1 MPTCPHR
8 EAEAVSGLCPQCLFE
23 LALKSS
29 DDYSHF
35 TPGTIL
41 NDRFQ
46 ITALIGRGGMGEVYR
61 ADDLKLGQPVALKFV
76 PLAIAQNG
84 ELLQRLYNEVRVGR
98 QVAHPNVC
106 RLFDLA
112 DYEGHP
118 FIVMEFVDGEN
129 LESLIQ
135 RLGRLPHREAM
146 DIAREICAGLAA
158 SHDREVIHGDL
169 KPANVMIDGRGHA
182 RISDFGLSALAADMT
197 RRTLVAG
204 TPAYMAPEQ
213 RKGILSLRSDVY
225 ALGIV
230 LSELLK
236 GHRNIPSELREKIE
250 RCLAIDPANRPASAR
265 EVLASFPTTDP
276 LDAAVAAGETPS
288 PELVAFAEPSIRLS
302 PRLAWIVFTAVLG
315 GIVIVLLTKENL
327 SLEGRTPLPLSRA
340 ALTERARQIARGNP
354 KDYAAWFA
362 ADPNIRFFYRQSPK
376 PLWTNDVDGRVTLSE
391 PPPIAP
397 SMVTIALSP
406 NGERQSIAYGDEDI
420 ALSLIAY
427 YALLLPVIVA
437 GAFVARRNIRSGR
450 GDVRG
455 ARRIAGWVFL
465 CRMLYWIFAAHH
477 TASFVDEY
485 RLLTIAFARS
495 LMYAAEVW
503 LGYLAVEPYIRRRRP
518 QTIIGWKR
526 LLEGRWNDPIVG
538 RDAMLGA
545 AFGIAMVLIEELRR
559 ALPGAAPFANAV
571 PALSSSTSWLELIF
585 YFQTR
590 AIFYSLFALFFL
602 LLLRAV
608 LKKTVIAWAAWV
620 GALAVLLAPIEQKP
634 LDYVLGAALA
644 LLLLLVLNRYGL
656 LTCAFAFFWYLLLT
670 SVPLTIDIHRW
681 YLGTSIAVLAVFAAS
696 LVASLRS
703 TLTA

>member
-61 ADDLKLGQPVALKFV
+61 AD
-76 PLAIAQNG
+76 
-84 ELLQRLYNEVRVGR
+84 
-98 QVAHPNVC
+98 
-106 RLFDLA
+106 
-112 DYEGHP
+112 
-118 FIVMEFVDGEN
+118 
-129 LESLIQ
+129 
-135 RLGRLPHREAM
+135 
-146 DIAREICAGLAA
+146 
-158 SHDREVIHGDL
+158 DL

-315 GIVIVLLTKENL
+315 GIVIVLLRKDNL
-327 SLEGRTPLPLSRA
+327 SFEGRTPLPLSRA
-340 ALTERARQIARGNP
+340 ALTERARQIARGNL

-362 ADPNIRFFYRQSPK
+362 ADPNLRFFYRQRPK
-376 PLWTNDVDGRVTLSE
+376 PL
-391 PPPIAP
+391 
-397 SMVTIALSP
+397 
-406 NGERQSIAYGDEDI
+406 
-420 ALSLIAY
+420 
-427 YALLLPVIVA
+427 
-437 GAFVARRNIRSGR
+437 
-450 GDVRG
+450 
-455 ARRIAGWVFL
+455 
-465 CRMLYWIFAAHH
+465 
-477 TASFVDEY
+477 
-485 RLLTIAFARS
+485 
-495 LMYAAEVW
+495 
-503 LGYLAVEPYIRRRRP
+503 
-518 QTIIGWKR
+518 
-526 LLEGRWNDPIVG
+526 
-538 RDAMLGA
+538 
-545 AFGIAMVLIEELRR
+545 
-559 ALPGAAPFANAV
+559 
-571 PALSSSTSWLELIF
+571 
-585 YFQTR
+585 
-590 AIFYSLFALFFL
+590 
-602 LLLRAV
+602 
-608 LKKTVIAWAAWV
+608 
-620 GALAVLLAPIEQKP
+620 
-634 LDYVLGAALA
+634 
-644 LLLLLVLNRYGL
+644 
-656 LTCAFAFFWYLLLT
+656 
-670 SVPLTIDIHRW
+670 
-681 YLGTSIAVLAVFAAS
+681 
-696 LVASLRS
+696 
-703 TLTA
+703 